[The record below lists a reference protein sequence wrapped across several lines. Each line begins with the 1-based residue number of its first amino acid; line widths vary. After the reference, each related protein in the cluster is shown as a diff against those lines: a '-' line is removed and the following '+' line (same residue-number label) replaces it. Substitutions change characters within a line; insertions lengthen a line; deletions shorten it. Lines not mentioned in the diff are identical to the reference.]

1 MKQLVTLLVTI
12 FCLHSGICQTT
23 VKVIDAA
30 TGEAMPH
37 ADIIIGASE
46 SVITNTEGYF
56 TIPANTADDTEV
68 IASFLGYKSSGAT
81 VMQLKNTKLIKLEP
95 AMFEIDEVAV
105 SNNRISPDSIIAS
118 AKRNLANNYK
128 LPGENVKNTLFYR
141 QSTSFKPTKL
151 NLEITQST
159 GMSKKDLKQ
168 VNGRLKTFTTQLVNN
183 PPTEFTDMLCN
194 YYSGVRHKNGKKVG
208 YNKLE
213 VLKAVKLKDRS
224 RAVTVEEMQEL
235 AEGMLYEHIDTTK
248 YYRIKSGLFGSRDTI
263 SFRKN
268 DGRKKKPENPRLSSA
283 RNQIIGYMHQNN
295 FQYSTNLDFI
305 RNNNLYEYEYEGAV
319 PAGNGDGFVY
329 VVNFKPKK
337 RRAKYTGTL
346 YISET
351 DYAVL
356 RADYRLA
363 DGKKLG
369 GINLKLLLG
378 VKQSENVSRGT
389 VIYKA
394 QEGGGYYL
402 QYALEEA
409 GQYVYINRP
418 LKLIE
423 LTDDDRDKVAFDLK
437 VETTIT
443 DTQEYLNM
451 SRKEITEAE
460 AEQVKEKDFNYIQL
474 QRYDPSIWKE
484 YSTIEPLEAMKQFK
498 TGG

>member
-1 MKQLVTLLVTI
+1 MKQLVTLLFTI
-12 FCLHSGICQTT
+12 FCLNSGICQTT

-30 TGEAMPH
+30 TREALPH
-37 ADIIIGASE
+37 ADIRIGMSE

-56 TIPANTADDTEV
+56 TIPANTTDDTEV
-68 IASFLGYKSSGAT
+68 IASFLGYKSTGAT
-81 VMQLKNTKLIKLEP
+81 VTQLKDTRLIKLEP
-95 AMFEIDEVAV
+95 GIFEIDEVAV
-105 SNNRISPDSIIAS
+105 SDNRIIPDSIIAT
-118 AKRNLANNYK
+118 AKRNLVNNYK

-141 QSTSFKPTKL
+141 QSTTFKPTKL
-151 NLEITQST
+151 NLTITQST

-194 YYSGVRHKNGKKVG
+194 YYSGIKHANGKKFG
-208 YNKLE
+208 YSKLE
-213 VLKAVKLKDRS
+213 VLKAVKLKDRNK
-224 RAVTVEEMQEL
+224 AVTVEEMQEL

-248 YYRIKSGLFGSRDTI
+248 YYRLKSGLFGSRDTI
-263 SFRKN
+263 SFRK
-268 DGRKKKPENPRLSSA
+268 DGGRKKKAENPRLSSA
-283 RNQIIGYMHQNN
+283 RNQIVGYMHQNN

-305 RNNNLYEYEYEGAV
+305 RNNDAYEYEYEGAV
-319 PAGNGDGFVY
+319 PSGSGDGFVY
-329 VVNFKPKK
+329 ILHFKPKK
-337 RRAKYTGTL
+337 RRAKYTGTV

-351 DYAVL
+351 DYAVV

-369 GINLKLLLG
+369 GVNLKLLLG

-394 QEGGGYYL
+394 HRGGGYYL
-402 QYALEEA
+402 QYALEET

-443 DTQEYLNM
+443 DTQEYFNM
-451 SRKEITEAE
+451 ARTEVTGAE
-460 AEQVKEKDFNYIQL
+460 AEQVKEKDFNYLQL

-484 YSTIEPLEAMKQFK
+484 YSTIEPLEEMKQFK
-498 TGG
+498 TGS